1 MAGLTPQPEMV
12 DLFEFC
18 SEVTQETQQMAQG
31 KHRIVFASSGG
42 CPQVLI
48 DVKLLR
54 QILFNLLSNATK
66 YSPDGGTVT
75 LLLHC
80 DEQEFV
86 LQVKDQG
93 MGIPADGRDRIF
105 DTFHRA
111 TNVGSIPGTGLGLA
125 IVKRAVDALDGTI
138 DFESQEGIGTTFFV
152 RIPMTRG

>member
-1 MAGLTPQPEMV
+1 
-12 DLFEFC
+12 
-18 SEVTQETQQMAQG
+18 MAQG
-31 KHRIVFASSGG
+31 KHRVVFDSSGR
-42 CPQVLI
+42 CPQVLV

-80 DEQEFV
+80 DEDEFV

-93 MGIPADGRDRIF
+93 MGIPAEGRDRIF

-125 IVKRAVDALDGTI
+125 IVKRAIDARNGTI
-138 DFESQEGIGTTFFV
+138 DCESQEGVGTTFIV